1 MSWVFPVIGQVEFV
15 MSTVA
20 FIQFIEEEAIQ
31 SAALGVFLAIRQR
44 NYSAAW
50 KAIDLLDKELIPH
63 LEQVNTALS
72 WLCPYAQGCFYD
84 FVVASKMNVEI
95 YKDLCTVAPRPAP
108 RPW

>member
-1 MSWVFPVIGQVEFV
+1 MSWIFPVIGQIEFV

-31 SAALGVFLAIRQR
+31 SAALGAFLSIRQR

-50 KAIDLLDKELIPH
+50 KAINLLDHELIPH
-63 LEQVNTALS
+63 LQAVNAQLS

-84 FVVASKMNVEI
+84 FIQASKMNVEI
-95 YKDLCTVAPRPAP
+95 YKDLCTAGPKR
-108 RPW
+108 